1 MEVNGKPERV
11 KLIAS
16 HLAEMNGALAA
27 PGTALDDRLT
37 IACGT
42 GAVSLVRLQKAGG
55 KALNA
60 EDFLR
65 GTPLPKGTVIA

>member
-1 MEVNGKPERV
+1 M
-11 KLIAS
+11 
-16 HLAEMNGALAA
+16 LAA
-27 PGTALDDRLT
+27 PGTALDDHLT

-42 GAVSLVRLQKAGG
+42 GSVSLVRLQKAGG

-60 EDFLR
+60 QEFLR